1 MLERE
6 IDTTG
11 VAVARLNQPERGNC
25 LSDDLIAALIGWI
38 DELEQGKDAAVLVI
52 EGHPRVFCGGGDV
65 HRFRSWHAWTGA
77 ERQRYLK
84 TGIQPLFRR
93 LLDSPLLT
101 VACVEGAVVGA
112 GLDLLLACDL
122 RFAATSASVR
132 GGYLDVGL
140 VPAAGAPWHLAR
152 LVGTSRALE
161 LLVSSERHPAS
172 QLAEWGIFNHVY
184 ADDQLRSAVAATCRA
199 IAGHGRDRVSRL
211 KSLVGIAGEESFAA
225 HLDRAAALLAVLGET
240 RTGKTDTRE
249 SERDDA

>member
-1 MLERE
+1 MLERVL
-6 IDTTG
+6 DATG

-38 DELEQGKDAAVLVI
+38 DELEQGKEAAVLVI

-65 HRFRSWHAWTGA
+65 HVFRSWHAWTGA

-93 LLDSPLLT
+93 LLDSSLLT

-132 GGYLDVGL
+132 AGYLDVGL
-140 VPAAGAPWHLAR
+140 TPAAGAPWHLAR
-152 LVGTSRALE
+152 LVGPSRTLE
-161 LLVSSERHPAS
+161 LLTSSEPRPAS
-172 QLAEWGIFNHVY
+172 ALVEWGIFNRVF
-184 ADDQLRSAVAATCRA
+184 ADDEVRPAVAAMCRT
-199 IAGHGRDRVSRL
+199 IAGHGRERVSRL
-211 KSLVGIAGEESFAA
+211 KSLVATSREESFAA
-225 HLDRAAALLAVLGET
+225 HLDRAAAQLAVLGEVPA
-240 RTGKTDTRE
+240 GKTDTGE
-249 SERDDA
+249 GGRDDA